1 MGKLHRNSRWTSK
14 KLPAIRGVQKTRGSQ
29 LARNSLEK
37 SSKKARLEI
46 GSVFNEPA
54 RLGSVCKRA
63 QLELRQA
70 RLVSSRASSIRFTS
84 FIFFVPHRL
93 ENKN

>member
-1 MGKLHRNSRWTSK
+1 MIESVRWFDLIENIS
-14 KLPAIRGVQKTRGSQ
+14 RGVQKTRGSQ

-46 GSVFNEPA
+46 GSVVNEPA

-63 QLELRQA
+63 ELELGLA
-70 RLVSSRASSIRFTS
+70 RLVSSRAGSIRFTS
-84 FIFFVPHRL
+84 FIFLSHIA
-93 ENKN
+93 